1 MVGFSRQSDKLFVK
15 WWWTVDKVILFA
27 SLVLL
32 AIGIILDIT
41 ASPAV
46 ARTIKVDD
54 FWFVRKQI
62 IYVFLS
68 LGTILVLSFCKLKTI
83 RRISLAGFLLWPD

>member
-54 FWFVRKQI
+54 FFASRL
-62 IYVFLS
+62 FMC
-68 LGTILVLSFCKLKTI
+68 FC
-83 RRISLAGFLLWPD
+83 LWEQY